1 MTTEQ
6 QPSTEQV
13 VYTGRRRIDSTR
25 KLVHWYRPLVDGA
38 LDEREFG
45 APKAYAG
52 APIGAIVEIT
62 RPADEP
68 NMLYTSG
75 QHEPR
80 LVGAFSDQ
88 TLIEQWRVRDRAEAQ
103 RDANERRIRRDLDGI
118 PEEFSAALD
127 VLARHFAK
135 LNTPQRAA
143 LMSLVTAKLL
153 RF

>member
-1 MTTEQ
+1 MTTEP
-6 QPSTEQV
+6 QPPTEQV
-13 VYTGRRRIDSTR
+13 VYIGRRRADSTG
-25 KLVHWYRPLVDGA
+25 KLAHWYRPLVDGD
-38 LDEREFG
+38 LQDREFG

-52 APIGAIVEIT
+52 APIGAVIEVT
-62 RPADEP
+62 RPVDEP

-75 QHEPR
+75 QYEPR

-103 RDANERRIRRDLDGI
+103 RDANERRIRRDLDGL
-118 PEEFSAALD
+118 P
-127 VLARHFAK
+127 VLSRHFVK

-153 RF
+153 RY